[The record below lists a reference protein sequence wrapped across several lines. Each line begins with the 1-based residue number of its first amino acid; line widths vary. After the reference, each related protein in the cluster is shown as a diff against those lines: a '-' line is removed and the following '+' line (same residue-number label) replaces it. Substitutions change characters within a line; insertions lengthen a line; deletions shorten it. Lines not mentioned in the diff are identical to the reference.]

1 MSSSFIIFVVFTNS
15 DFRKLERDYP
25 AVNSQK
31 LVDQCVDLGVWCNEV
46 TNSGGRWSMENLVK
60 FIVSLNSN

>member
-1 MSSSFIIFVVFTNS
+1 MVYS

-46 TNSGGRWSMENLVK
+46 TNSSGRWSMENLVK
-60 FIVSLNSN
+60 FIVSFKFLTV